1 MRAFALITAAALMLA
16 GPAWA
21 QMNFESIGEDAA
33 MLVYFG
39 KMDANRDGMV
49 SDAEFRTFH
58 QALFTAADTDRNG
71 HVTLQEMMQQKE
83 REKTAMF
90 EGLLGK

>member
-1 MRAFALITAAALMLA
+1 MAVAAAMLA
-16 GPAWA
+16 GPAQA
-21 QMNFESIGEDAA
+21 QVSFESIGEDAA
-33 MLVYFG
+33 LLVYFG

-58 QALFTAADTDRNG
+58 QTLFISADSDKNG

-90 EGLLGK
+90 QGMLAK